1 MKTSVYK
8 YTTPHRT
15 NSRFCS
21 TW

>member
-8 YTTPHRT
+8 YTTPDRT